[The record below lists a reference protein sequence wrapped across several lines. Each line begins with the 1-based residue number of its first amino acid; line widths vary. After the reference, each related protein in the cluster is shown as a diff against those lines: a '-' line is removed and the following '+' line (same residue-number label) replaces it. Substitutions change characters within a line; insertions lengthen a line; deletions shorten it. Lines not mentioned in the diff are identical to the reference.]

1 MNLSETAK
9 IVAILRA
16 SWPRTEI
23 PDIDAMVTAYHLG
36 LRSVDYAEAEQAV
49 ADCIET
55 CTFLPTVAEIRERIP
70 QRRRLDGKLY
80 NRFHELKDTPNR
92 TPEQQRE
99 YVTVCRRLGI
109 LYMVNATGPIDVEAA
124 PAKVTPISRG
134 VAS

>member
-1 MNLSETAK
+1 MNQSETAK

-23 PDIDAMVTAYHLG
+23 PDIEAMVTAYTLG
-36 LRSVDYAEAEQAV
+36 LRNVEYADAEQAV

-70 QRRRLDGKLY
+70 KRHVLDGRLY
-80 NRFHELKDTPNR
+80 NRFRELKDKGR
-92 TPEQQRE
+92 TPAEQRE

-109 LYMVNATGPIDVEAA
+109 SWIVGATGPVDVEALSA
-124 PAKVTPISRG
+124 
-134 VAS
+134 